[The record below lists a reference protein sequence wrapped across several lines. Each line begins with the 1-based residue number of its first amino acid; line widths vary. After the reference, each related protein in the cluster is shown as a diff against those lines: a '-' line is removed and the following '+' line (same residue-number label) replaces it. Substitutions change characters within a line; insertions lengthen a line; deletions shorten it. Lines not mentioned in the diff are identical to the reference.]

1 MNASMNA
8 IRALVRKD
16 LVLYFSNRRALLVT
30 LAAPIAIAAFFGSL
44 FGGSGD
50 KAPSRVPIAI
60 VDHDQSAITKR
71 VVADMAADKT
81 FDVQPLAE
89 AQAAEAVKRGKLRA
103 VVILPKGFGE
113 EAPRALFGARTKPV
127 IEIRYDPSQALA
139 LQVVKGLLAQHVME
153 SVTRTVFSLN
163 SGDDSASVKV
173 LADARRDVNADPS
186 KSDASKRDMLVLFD
200 AIDRVRKSN
209 GDRNA
214 AAAGEAGAGNRGAN
228 FQMPYTVKQTEASSR
243 PETKYNGFSH
253 SFAGMG
259 VQFILFMGIDLGITL
274 LTTRRMGLWQRLRA
288 APLSRGTLLASQVAS
303 GTLIAAILF
312 ALILAA
318 GMLFFLVRVEGSM
331 VGFIGLI
338 IAFALMTATFGLFIA
353 ALGKTPEATRGLAIF
368 ATLVMVML
376 GGAWVP
382 SFVFPPWLQTA
393 SLAMPTRWAVDGF
406 DAMTWRG
413 LGWEAAWPAIL
424 VLLGFAV
431 LFGVIAT
438 LRFDWDEK
446 PA

>member
-1 MNASMNA
+1 MNAL
-8 IRALVRKD
+8 IALVKKD

-50 KAPSRVPIAI
+50 KGPSRVPIAI
-60 VDHDQSAITKR
+60 VDHDQSPISQR
-71 VVADMAADKT
+71 IVADMSADKT
-81 FDVQPLAE
+81 FDVQALDE

-103 VVILPKGFGE
+103 VVILPHGFGE
-113 EAPRALFGARTKPV
+113 EAPAALFSAREKKPV
-127 IEIRYDPSQALA
+127 IEIRYDPSQAIT
-139 LQVVKGLLAQHVME
+139 LQVVQGLLAQHAMEGVMR
-153 SVTRTVFSLN
+153 SAFSFGNDSAGTRTI
-163 SGDDSASVKV
+163 
-173 LADARRDVNADPS
+173 ADARRDVSAS
-186 KSDASKRDMLVLFD
+186 TSMSDASRRDMLALFD
-200 AIDRVRKSN
+200 SIDRARQTV
-209 GDRNA
+209 
-214 AAAGEAGAGNRGAN
+214 GEQNVGASVATAN
-228 FQMPYTVKQTEASSR
+228 TGPSFQMPYTVNEVEASSR

-259 VQFILFMGIDLGITL
+259 VQFILFMGIDLGIKL

-288 APLSRGTLLASQVAS
+288 APLSRGFLLASQIAS
-303 GTLIAAILF
+303 GALIAAILF
-312 ALILAA
+312 TLIFAA
-318 GMLFFLVRVEGSM
+318 GMLFFGVRIEGST
-331 VGFIGLI
+331 VGLVGLI
-338 IAFALMTATFGLFIA
+338 IAFALMTAAFGLFIA

-382 SFVFPPWLQTA
+382 SFVFPQWLQTA

-424 VLLGFAV
+424 VLVGFAV
-431 LFGVIAT
+431 VFGLIAT

-446 PA
+446 AR